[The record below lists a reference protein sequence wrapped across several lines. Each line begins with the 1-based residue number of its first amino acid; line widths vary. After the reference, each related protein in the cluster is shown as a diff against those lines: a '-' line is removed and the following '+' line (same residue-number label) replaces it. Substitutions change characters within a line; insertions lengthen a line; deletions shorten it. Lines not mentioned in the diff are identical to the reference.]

1 MSKNEYKMNEN
12 EDKMLDRFFSEQKRE
27 IQDNGFSKRVMRKLP
42 VQERR
47 FVEIWTAICA
57 TAIMI
62 VFFVFN
68 GWQQVWRLFSE
79 ILHAPAWKS
88 LESVDPGIW
97 MITFL
102 LTGSFV
108 LYEVCLRD

>member
-1 MSKNEYKMNEN
+1 MNKDEEKMSEK

-27 IQDNGFSKRVMRKLP
+27 IRDNGFSKRVMGKLP

-57 TAIMI
+57 TAIVI
-62 VFFVFN
+62 VFFVCD

-79 ILHAPAWKS
+79 ILQAPAWKS

-108 LYEVCLRD
+108 LYETCLRD